1 MAGTGKGPT
10 PLPREF
16 GDRVRRL
23 RGDLGL
29 SQEDLAHRAGIN
41 RTYIG
46 SLEAGQRNI
55 SLNNIARLAAALGV
69 DAVEL
74 VKGLQALPGRR

>member
-10 PLPREF
+10 PLQREF

-23 RGDLGL
+23 RHDLGL

-55 SLNNIARLAAALGV
+55 SLNNIVKLAGALGV
-69 DAVEL
+69 DTGEL
-74 VKGLQALPGRR
+74 VKGLQGLRGRG

>member
-1 MAGTGKGPT
+1 MAGTGKGST
-10 PLPREF
+10 PMQQEF

-23 RGDLGL
+23 RHDLGL
-29 SQEDLAHRAGIN
+29 SQEELAHRAGIN

-55 SLNNIARLAAALGV
+55 SLNNIARLAGALEV
-69 DAVEL
+69 DAGEL
-74 VKGLQALPGRR
+74 VRGLQALQGRA